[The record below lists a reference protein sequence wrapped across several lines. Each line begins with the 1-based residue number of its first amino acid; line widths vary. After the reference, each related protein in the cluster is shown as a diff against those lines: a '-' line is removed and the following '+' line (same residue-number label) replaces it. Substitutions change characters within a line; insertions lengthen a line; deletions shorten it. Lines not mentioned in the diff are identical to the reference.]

1 MVWTREHDGLLARE
15 ILVAKPFSF
24 KFGSRE
30 RGQAWDKVAEALHL
44 VQHLRF
50 NVDQRGVRERY
61 DKLKKAYQKLMRE
74 EERAS
79 GISPEFSELDEAL
92 ETIIDLSSVAE
103 KEIIENQSAK
113 NKQVDKERES
123 AENIRKRSME
133 RLSQTR
139 DREGIEKSKKQKRS
153 GVGMIDYMEEKK
165 AREEN
170 QNKVDIELRERHL
183 ALEERKHN
191 DIFVIKRNE
200 LILKEKELAILAKQ
214 QQEREKRDMELL
226 GAMKKII
233 EQQQEIIKQLQE
245 QKYILSSLEKKQ

>member
-1 MVWTREHDGLLARE
+1 MVWTREHDVLLARE
-15 ILVAKPFSF
+15 LLVAKPFSF

-30 RGQAWDKVAEALHL
+30 RGQAWDKVAEALNL

-61 DKLKKAYQKLMRE
+61 DKLKKAYQKRMRE

-92 ETIIDLSSVAE
+92 ETIIELSSVAE

-123 AENIRKRSME
+123 AENIRKE

-153 GVGMIDYMEEKK
+153 GVGMIDYLEEKQE
-165 AREEN
+165 REEN
-170 QNKVDIELRERHL
+170 QNKVDIEIRERYL

-191 DIFVIKRNE
+191 DILVIKRNE
-200 LILKEKELAILAKQ
+200 LIFKEKELAILAKQ
-214 QQEREKRDMELL
+214 QQEREKRDMDLL

-233 EQQQEIIKQLQE
+233 EQQQEIIRQLQE

>member
-1 MVWTREHDGLLARE
+1 MVWTREHDVLLARD

-30 RGQAWDKVAEALHL
+30 RGQAWDKVAEAVNL

-50 NVDQRGVRERY
+50 NVDQKGVRERY
-61 DKLKKAYQKLMRE
+61 DKLKKAYQKCTRE

-79 GISPEFSELDEAL
+79 AISPEVSELDEAL
-92 ETIIDLSSVAE
+92 KTSIELSSVAE
-103 KEIIENQSAK
+103 KELIENQSAK

-123 AENIRKRSME
+123 ADTVRKRSME

-139 DREGIEKSKKQKRS
+139 DKEGIEKSKKQKRS
-153 GVGMIDYMEEKK
+153 GVGMIEYLEETK

-170 QNKVDIELRERHL
+170 QNKVDIEIRERHL

-191 DIFVIKRNE
+191 DILVIKRNE
-200 LILKEKELAILAKQ
+200 LLVKEKELAILAMQ

-226 GAMKKII
+226 GAMKKI
-233 EQQQEIIKQLQE
+233 EQQQD
-245 QKYILSSLEKKQ
+245 ILT

>member
-1 MVWTREHDGLLARE
+1 MVWTREHDVFLARE

-50 NVDQRGVRERY
+50 NVDQRGGRERY
-61 DKLKKAYQKLMRE
+61 DKLKKAYQKRMRE

-79 GISPEFSELDEAL
+79 GISPDFSELDEAL
-92 ETIIDLSSVAE
+92 ETSIELSSVAE
-103 KEIIENQSAK
+103 KELIDNQSAK
-113 NKQVDKERES
+113 NKQGDKERES
-123 AENIRKRSME
+123 AENSRKRSIE

-153 GVGMIDYMEEKK
+153 GVGMIDYLEEKK

-170 QNKVDIELRERHL
+170 QTKVDIDVRERHL

-191 DIFVIKRNE
+191 DILVIKRNE
-200 LILKEKELAILAKQ
+200 LLVKEKELAILAKQ
-214 QQEREKRDMELL
+214 QQEREKRDMDLL
-226 GAMKKII
+226 GAMRKII